1 MYSWYIMVLG
11 SGPKD
16 LSITCLQIVCN
27 DLVDYTGREE
37 QSRNAGI
44 WRTKSSGDF
53 LALSDVKEQRNNEY
67 YIVTELHNFHWLCN
81 IAVVIKA
88 REMKETGR
96 IKKIIII
103 HIR

>member
-44 WRTKSSGDF
+44 
-53 LALSDVKEQRNNEY
+53 
-67 YIVTELHNFHWLCN
+67 
-81 IAVVIKA
+81 
-88 REMKETGR
+88 
-96 IKKIIII
+96 
-103 HIR
+103 